1 MDDICYLNNF
11 TTLQYMQSM
20 TREQSSLLLAM
31 RTRSVRGIRSDFGDM
46 FLDKLCPLENCH
58 LLACRELQGAVVR
71 SPEVQFSDA
80 YSMDLERQ
88 MAVTE
93 LYSQLL
99 AARER
104 FLLPPQ

>member
-1 MDDICYLNNF
+1 
-11 TTLQYMQSM
+11 
-20 TREQSSLLLAM
+20 M
-31 RTRSVRGIRSDFGDM
+31 RTRSVRGIRGDFGDM
-46 FLDKLCPLENCH
+46 FLDKLCPLENCQGLDSLPH
-58 LLACRELQGAVVR
+58 LLASRELQGAVVR

-88 MAVTE
+88 MALTE

-104 FLLPPQ
+104 LLQPPP